1 VRLLLGLRVRRVAFG
16 RFLDVM
22 GGLEVLA
29 GGVVGMLGG
38 LGVITLSVV
47 FSCLLVMLG
56 GFLVVL
62 GCLCVVFRCRVAG
75 HGLSPLCVHGRW
87 RVGAQRCKPHRA
99 QSGSYAAD
107 RLTDRQLEVMLR

>member
-1 VRLLLGLRVRRVAFG
+1 VAFG

-22 GGLEVLA
+22 GGLEVMA

-47 FSCLLVMLG
+47 FRCLLVMLG

-87 RVGAQRCKPHRA
+87 RVGAQRCKPVGRSLEA
-99 QSGSYAAD
+99 TARIG
-107 RLTDRQLEVMLR
+107 TDRQLEVMLR